1 VRPPSVALSGRRTSM
16 RTRRH
21 DPTRRD
27 RIIEATIDSI
37 AEHGVAGTSQRRVAA
52 DAGVQ
57 VGSLSYHF
65 ENSDHLLKEAFTRC
79 VQVIRDQIENRFAT
93 VEDASGAVEAAVQL
107 IHEDFQSSRR
117 ELILYYE
124 LYAITLR
131 SPDYQSLTAGMIDIG
146 QQMLEKFF
154 DQATARA
161 INTYIEGACCYV
173 ALSAV
178 PETPAATR
186 EMLRRLAH
194 VPA

>member
-1 VRPPSVALSGRRTSM
+1 M

-107 IHEDFQSSRR
+107 IHEDFQSSKR
-117 ELILYYE
+117 ELILYHE

-131 SPDYQSLTAGMIDIG
+131 SPEYRALTAGMIDIG